1 MSSSKSCSFVA
12 LALLAV
18 TSTALGQ
25 SGSVRMAQPP
35 AADPL
40 PGLSS
45 LERAAYDAGRAAYQR
60 AFTAEEGLGPIFNGT
75 SCVGCHSN
83 PVGGAGTQTVTQF
96 GFMDPFTG
104 EFDPLAHLGGPV
116 RQANAIEL
124 DCRENV
130 PDETIANVEIRRL
143 TLGSMG
149 YGLIEAIPDEAIAA
163 NADPDDADGDGVRGF
178 VNWVHALEDSSGELR
193 AGRFGWKSQLPT
205 VMSFSID
212 ASHNELGLT
221 STVLPFDNAPNAP
234 AGSGACDSVADPE
247 IGDLGTGT
255 FLADIEAFQRYM
267 APPPQAP
274 RSGMTGEA
282 IFDAIGCVK
291 CHVRSFTTSTST
303 DVEAALRGIEI
314 QPYSDFLL
322 HHMPDHPDGIPAGAA
337 GPDDLRTPALWG
349 VRTRK
354 KLTHDGSVVAFNF
367 ENAIRNVIA
376 LHGPTG
382 EGAASAAA
390 FAALSGED
398 QDHVI
403 RFLRSLGRQDFDI
416 DDDDD
421 VDLDD
426 FALAAACAEADTPVS
441 PDDDCGV
448 ADLDG
453 DGIVSSEELSELLR
467 VIGDFE
473 DCNNN
478 GTADAVDIENGA
490 SVDTDANGVPDECDD
505 LSCGTTLFRFQGEGG
520 SVADAGEL
528 FSRIEVPD
536 VGQIVDVRMTVRNL
550 QHTWAEN
557 LGVFL
562 TRQPDVSS
570 ERVVAT
576 AHPFCGVSW
585 DFIGDYEFR
594 DDAELLR
601 RICTTVA
608 NQNGVLVVPPG
619 QYIPIESSNGP
630 PVFAA
635 SFAGLASEGVW
646 ELQIVDLAPDGKIG
660 SITGWTLDLIVGTDS
675 TDCNANGIADACEL
689 DTDGDGVIDDC
700 DLCPNDP
707 LKSEPGFCGC
717 GVPDFDSDGDGTSD
731 CADACPNDPNKTSP
745 GACGCGTMDTDTDDD
760 GTPDCVDGCPND
772 PGKVAPGDCGCGVAD
787 TDADNDGTPDCV
799 DGCPNDPD
807 KTEPGDCGC
816 GVAETDADNDGTP
829 DCADACPN
837 DPDKTSPGECGCGTP
852 DVDSDGDG
860 TADCNDGC
868 PDDPSKIEP
877 GDCGCGLPDSDS
889 DSDGTPDCTD
899 GCPNDPDKTEPG
911 DCGCGK
917 PDLDLNGN
925 GISDCLEE
933 GDDDGSVQWGLSDG
947 GNGHWYGWHQF
958 DEPLTWEEAQ
968 TWAIS
973 RGGHLV
979 TITSAAEE
987 TFVEAFLLTQPLPA
1001 GWMGAYQDLDGEDY
1015 SEPDG
1020 GWRWVTGEAWNFT
1033 DWAPGEPNDSS
1044 GPDGLPQ
1051 NYTLLRGVNNLP
1063 PLAWDDRD
1071 APFSRAV
1078 IEWSADCD
1086 GDGVIDH
1093 GQILAGDRADDD
1105 LNGIPDI
1112 CEGPTVRV
1120 PEDFPTIDAAI
1131 AAAEPGSTIQLA
1143 DGVYTGRIHFAGK
1156 PLVLA
1161 GNPLDA
1167 EAVIIDGTGLTG
1179 STIRIDGGQDLPSG
1193 LRHLTIRNGMAGD
1206 PIGETAFRAGGGVLV
1221 WNSRAVIENCVF
1233 RDNNAEFGGGV
1244 YYLNGSGAVRNCL
1257 FEENRAESSGAG
1269 LFLFNSRTEVAS
1281 STFEGNIALIEGGAG
1296 KIVLGQSF
1304 FVNCVIRHNIAKGG
1318 AGLSWFANSSSPALP
1333 ITGCVIENNDAE
1345 LWGGGLGTLT
1355 APNAGFALVDCR
1367 ICGNVPQ
1374 QIFGPAN
1381 DLGGNDICPDD
1392 DCNAN
1397 GVSDAV
1403 DIANGDSADL
1413 DLDGI
1418 PDDCQDELVFLV
1430 PDTFPD
1436 IATAVAAAPDGA
1448 VIRISAG
1455 VHGESIDI
1463 SGRLLTFRGDLDA
1476 PESVILDGSSLMH
1489 GIVRARDSFIWI
1501 EGLTLRHAA
1510 RGWDNGGGQSDGI
1523 GGGVFAA
1530 RSGVNITSCVIE
1542 SNNATN
1548 GAGLYLDECTGFVT
1562 DCLIRA
1568 NVSTRDGAGIFL
1580 LNGGMEVRDCFIEE
1594 NRSDNKGGGILA
1606 NRGAHMIRDTII
1618 RVNEAKGGG
1627 GIGWSPAVGGTGLEV
1642 QGCQIV
1648 DNTASVWGGGIAG
1661 AIDLPPVRLASST
1674 ICGNQ
1679 SPDEFTQYFGDI
1691 EDLGGNTLCPNLDCN
1706 FNGIDDLVEIAAGDV
1721 DDLNLDQVPDPC
1733 QDTLVFLVPSRFGSI
1748 AEAIAA
1754 AEDGGVIQ
1762 LAAGTYFEG
1771 IDLGSKNL
1779 TLQGDTDDPASVILD
1794 GVALNRSIISITGGQ
1809 VDAAIRGVTLRNGN
1823 AGTPIP
1829 GDPDSRAGGAIWL
1842 LNSTVTIEDCVI
1854 DSNRADFGGGV
1865 YALNASGVIRAT
1877 NISGNFATAG
1887 GGGFFLFNSEIS
1899 MEACT
1904 VTSNTAASDGGGGKI
1919 VLGESSLTDC
1929 VIEGNVANGGG
1940 GLTWSPSASSQP
1952 LSLTACEIVSNGS
1965 TTWAGGIAAQAGLP
1979 PVILNQCVLC
1989 GNVSGDP
1996 ASNQFFG
2003 AVEDGGGSTICLNSD
2018 CNQNGIE
2025 DAEDIQAGTSEDLDL
2040 DGIPDECEGFL
2051 VFDVP
2056 GDFPTIAGAL
2066 LVAEDG
2072 DVIRLADGVYTER
2085 FDPGDRNVSLI
2096 GNVGNPS
2103 SVTLLPPAGTTGPM
2117 LRLTGGQDERT
2128 IIRGVTFVNGTGATD
2143 VPGFEGIEV
2152 GGGALLDDVS
2162 AVIEF
2167 CNFTQCRADLGGGV
2181 FARGGTTHLRNCAIT
2196 INFTG
2201 NRAGGIHLVDSQTS
2215 FNEVVICSN
2224 AVENV
2229 LGEYI
2234 DLGGNQICIARDCN
2248 GNGVEDLQDIDLG
2261 TSQDLNLD
2269 RLPDECTTGEFLFN
2283 VPAPFAT
2290 IGDAVAAATD
2300 GAIIQLGAGTYAETF
2315 DPGDR
2320 SITLRG
2326 NPFGPQA
2333 FEILGTGDGPAVS
2346 ITGGQGLGCKVIGV
2360 TLTGGVGRSDL
2371 PGHVGER
2378 VGGGVL
2384 IDGSSP
2390 SFEDCIITANTA
2402 DRGGGVYTRGGA
2414 PGFTRCFIT
2423 GNEATTRASGVWI
2436 ESGTPLIWDT
2446 VVCQHPLEG
2455 LRGSFADLG
2464 GNEICIARDCNENGV
2479 EDLQDIDDGT
2489 SSDANGDGFPDE
2501 CDVFDCNG
2509 NGVADIEEI
2518 ADNTIA
2524 PFGGAVR
2531 WASEDGGNDHW
2542 YAVILQAKTR
2552 NDAAAWA
2559 AERGGYL
2566 ATFSEPGELD
2576 FLLST
2581 ISPFCCANYVGGVQ
2595 LSPGLEPLGSW
2606 TWETGEPWTSVE
2618 WATGEPNDQS
2628 ALSGGSEQYL
2638 QLYTFASE
2646 FGRFNDSDGLGERS
2660 FIVEWDAAAD
2670 CDGDGLL
2677 DGCEILAGDAMDRN
2691 GNRVPDSCEALVVPD
2706 QFTTIQA
2713 AINAVPDDG
2722 IVLVRPGTHAGPI
2735 DFGSERDFVLA
2746 SMEGPDV
2753 TAIDGTGSSGSVVT
2767 ILNGF
2772 GPRTRL
2778 EGFTIQG
2785 GTTGTPTP
2793 EGLALGGGLYLRSNS
2808 ATILNCRFIGNRAPY
2823 GGNAYA
2829 NAFSGTFRNC
2839 DFENGFAISEGGNL
2853 FIFRGEGEYISCTA
2867 TGGGTTGDGGGV
2879 RVAYGHN
2886 VLLDWVISG
2895 NQGDRGGGL
2904 LFEERDGEPSSL
2916 YVVGCSI
2923 TNNEAFEGAGLW
2935 SRPAFAGASV
2945 GDTTICDNDPDEVF
2959 GPLIDLGG
2967 NDICVCA
2974 ADLNGDG
2981 VVNGTD
2987 LGLYL
2992 VFAGSDCVPGQ
3003 NCPGD
3008 LNGDGDISGA
3018 DLGLLLGAWGLCE

>member
-1 MSSSKSCSFVA
+1 MTPNIRCFVA
-12 LALLAV
+12 VALLLYPVAA
-18 TSTALGQ
+18 SSAQ
-25 SGSVRMAQPP
+25 SSQVRQAQPP

-40 PGLSS
+40 PGLSPV
-45 LERAAYDAGRAAYQR
+45 ERSAYDAGRAAYQR
-60 AFTAEEGLGPIFNGT
+60 AFTADEGLGPIFNGT

-116 RQANAIEL
+116 RQANAIDL

-130 PDETIANVEIRRL
+130 PDESIANVEIRRL

-234 AGSGACDSVADPE
+234 AGSGACDSIADPE

-291 CHVRSFTTSTST
+291 CHVRSFTTSTSS

-478 GTADAVDIENGA
+478 GTADAVDIENGT

-557 LGVFL
+557 LLITL
-562 TRQPDVSS
+562 TRQPDVSA
-570 ERVVAT
+570 ERVEAIV
-576 AHPFCGVSW
+576 HPICGSSW

-601 RICTTVA
+601 RICTTFVT
-608 NQNGVLVVPPG
+608 QNGVIVVPPG
-619 QYIPIESSNGP
+619 QYLPIESDDGP
-630 PVFAA
+630 PIFVA

-646 ELQIVDLAPDGKIG
+646 ELQIADSSPDNKIG
-660 SITGWTLDLIVGTDS
+660 SIAGWTLDLIVGTDV
-675 TDCNANGIADACEL
+675 TDCNGNGTPDACEL

-707 LKSEPGFCGC
+707 LKSDPGLCGC
-717 GVPDFDSDGDGTSD
+717 GVPDFDSDGDGTPD
-731 CADACPNDPNKTSP
+731 CADACPNDPNKI
-745 GACGCGTMDTDTDDD
+745 
-760 GTPDCVDGCPND
+760 
-772 PGKVAPGDCGCGVAD
+772 
-787 TDADNDGTPDCV
+787 
-799 DGCPNDPD
+799 
-807 KTEPGDCGC
+807 EPGDCGC
-816 GVAETDADNDGTP
+816 GTSDLDSDLDGTP
-829 DCADACPN
+829 DCFDECPN
-837 DPDKTSPGECGCGTP
+837 DPGKTSPGECGCGVADTDSDSDGTP
-852 DVDSDGDG
+852 DCNDGCPNDPNKTAPGDCGCGVQETDSDADGTPDCADGCPNDPEKTAPGECGCGVSDADSDGDG
-860 TADCNDGC
+860 TLDCNDGC
-868 PDDPSKIEP
+868 PEDPAKTEP
-877 GDCGCGLPDSDS
+877 GDCGCGLPDSDA
-889 DSDGTPDCTD
+889 DADGVPDCVD
-899 GCPNDPDKTEPG
+899 GCPNDPEKIAPG

-917 PDLDLNGN
+917 PDLDTNGN

-933 GDDDGSVQWGLSDG
+933 GDDDGTVQWVPSTG

-958 DEPLTWEEAQ
+958 SEDVTWEEAQ

-973 RGGHLV
+973 QGGHLV
-979 TITSAAEE
+979 TITSPAEE
-987 TFVEAFLLTQPLPA
+987 TFVEDFVLIQAFPA
-1001 GWMGAYQDLDGEDY
+1001 GWMGAYQDLDGDDY

-1020 GWRWVTGEAWNFT
+1020 GWRWVTGEAWNYT

-1051 NYTLLRGVNNLP
+1051 NYSLLRGVNNLP

-1086 GDGVIDH
+1086 GDGVVDH
-1093 GQILAGDRADDD
+1093 GQILSGDRADDD
-1105 LNGIPDI
+1105 FNGVPDI

-1120 PEDFPTIDAAI
+1120 PEDFPTIEAAI
-1131 AAAEPGSTIQLA
+1131 AGAVPGSTIQLA
-1143 DGVYTGRIHFAGK
+1143 DGVYEGRIDFAGK
-1156 PLVLA
+1156 PLVIS

-1167 EAVIIDGTGLTG
+1167 EAVIIDGGNAAG
-1179 STIRIDGGQDLPSG
+1179 SVVRIDGGQTLPSG
-1193 LRHLTIRNGMAGD
+1193 LRHLTIRNGSSGD
-1206 PIGETAFRAGGGVLV
+1206 EIGSPPFRAGGGVLV

-1233 RDNNAEFGGGV
+1233 RGNHSQFGGGA
-1244 YYLNGSGAVRNCL
+1244 YFLNGGGAVRNCL
-1257 FEENRAESSGAG
+1257 FESNGSESSGAA
-1269 LFLFNSRTEVAS
+1269 LFLFNTRTDVTS
-1281 STFEGNIALIEGGAG
+1281 CTFDENIAIIEGGAA
-1296 KIVLGQSF
+1296 KVVLGESTF
-1304 FVNCVIRHNIAKGG
+1304 RDCVIRNNEAEGG
-1318 AGLSWFANSSSPALP
+1318 AGVAWFANSSSSPLP
-1333 ITGCVIENNDAE
+1333 ILGCVIENNEAQ

-1355 APNAGFALVDCR
+1355 APNAGFDLGNSR
-1367 ICGNVPQ
+1367 ICGNLPEQV
-1374 QIFGPAN
+1374 FGATN

-1397 GVSDAV
+1397 GVSDPV
-1403 DIANGDSADL
+1403 DISTGNSEDV
-1413 DLDGI
+1413 DLDGV
-1418 PDDCQDELVFLV
+1418 PDECQNELVFMV
-1430 PDTFPD
+1430 PDAFAT
-1436 IATAVAAAPDGA
+1436 IALAVESAPDGA
-1448 VIRISAG
+1448 IILLAPG
-1455 VHGESIDI
+1455 VHFETIDI
-1463 SGRLLTFRGDLDA
+1463 SNRLLTFRGDLEA
-1476 PESVILDGSSLMH
+1476 PETVVLDGSLLDH
-1489 GIVRARDSFIWI
+1489 GVVRARDSFIWV
-1501 EGLTLRHAA
+1501 EGLTIRNAT
-1510 RGWDNGGGQSDGI
+1510 RGWDNGSSPPGGF
-1523 GGGVFAA
+1523 GGGLFAA
-1530 RSGVNITSCVIE
+1530 RSGIHITACVIE
-1542 SNNATN
+1542 GNLASS
-1548 GAGLYLDECTGFVT
+1548 GAGLYFTECTGFVT
-1562 DCLIRA
+1562 DCLIRD
-1568 NVSTRDGAGIFL
+1568 NESTNDGGGVFM
-1580 LNGGMEVRDCFIEE
+1580 LNGGVELRDCEVSE
-1594 NRSDNKGGGILA
+1594 NRSGQKGGGILA
-1606 NRGAHMIRDTII
+1606 NRGAHMIRNTIV
-1618 RVNEAKGGG
+1618 RGNEAEGGG
-1627 GIGWSPAVGGTGLEV
+1627 GIGWSAQAGGTGLEV
-1642 QGCQIV
+1642 DGCEIIENV
-1648 DNTASVWGGGIAG
+1648 ASVWGGGIAG
-1661 AIDLPPVRLASST
+1661 GVGLPPVRLASTVVCS
-1674 ICGNQ
+1674 NQ

-1691 EDLGGNTLCPNLDCN
+1691 EDLGGNSLCPNLDCN
-1706 FNGIDDLVEIAAGDV
+1706 FNGIDDLEEIASGDA
-1721 DDLNLDQVPDPC
+1721 DDLNLDEIPDGC
-1733 QDTLVFLVPSRFGSI
+1733 QESLVFLVPSRFGTI

-1754 AEDGGVIQ
+1754 AEDGGIIQ
-1762 LAAGTYFEG
+1762 LADATYFEG

-1779 TLQGDTDDPASVILD
+1779 TIQGDVENPTDVILD

-1809 VDAAIRGVTLRNGN
+1809 TDAAIRGVTIRNGN
-1823 AGTPIP
+1823 SGTPLP
-1829 GDPDSRAGGAIWL
+1829 GESDSLAGGGVWV
-1842 LNSTVTIEDCVI
+1842 LNSAVVIEHCVI
-1854 DSNRADFGGGV
+1854 DSNRADFGAGL
-1865 YALNASGVIRAT
+1865 YAKNASGIIRNTSFA
-1877 NISGNFATAG
+1877 GNFAMVG
-1887 GGGFFLFNSEIS
+1887 GGGMFLFNSSIS
-1899 MEACT
+1899 VEDCKIEF
-1904 VTSNTAASDGGGGKI
+1904 NTAASDGGGAKI
-1919 VLGESSLTDC
+1919 VLGTSTLEGCT
-1929 VIEGNVANGGG
+1929 IEGNVANGGG
-1940 GLTWSPSASSQP
+1940 GLTWSPSASSEP
-1952 LSLTACEIVSNGS
+1952 LLLTGCQIIGNGS
-1965 TTWAGGIAAQAGLP
+1965 TTWAGGIASQPGLP
-1979 PVILNQCVLC
+1979 PVILSQCVLC

-1996 ASNQFFG
+1996 STNQFFG
-2003 AVEDGGGSTICLNSD
+2003 EVQNAGDSEICLNSD
-2018 CNQNGIE
+2018 CNKNGIE
-2025 DAEDIQAGTSEDLDL
+2025 DAEDIAAGTSADLDL
-2040 DGIPDECEGFL
+2040 DGLPDECEGFL

-2056 GDFPTIAGAL
+2056 GDFPSIADAL
-2066 LVAEDG
+2066 MIAEDG
-2072 DVIRLADGVYTER
+2072 DVIRLADGVYVER
-2085 FDPGDRNVSLI
+2085 FDPGDRNISLI
-2096 GNVGNPS
+2096 GNIDNPS
-2103 SVTLLPPAGTTGPM
+2103 SVTLLSPAGDSGPM
-2117 LRLTGGQDERT
+2117 LRLSGGQDERT
-2128 IIRGVTFVNGTGATD
+2128 IIRGITFVNGTGATD
-2143 VPGFEGIEV
+2143 VPGFEGTSL
-2152 GGGALLDDVS
+2152 GGGALLDGVS
-2162 AVIEF
+2162 PLIEF

-2181 FARGGTTHLRNCAIT
+2181 FIRGGTAHFRNCAIT
-2196 INFTG
+2196 INFTN
-2201 NRAGGIHLVDSQTS
+2201 NRVGGLYLVDSQAS
-2215 FNEVVICSN
+2215 LNEVVVCSN

-2229 LGEYI
+2229 LGDFV

-2248 GNGVEDLQDIDLG
+2248 ANGVEDLQDIDLG

-2333 FEILGTGDGPAVS
+2333 FELIGTGDGPAVS

-2360 TLTGGVGRSDL
+2360 TITGGVGRLNL
-2371 PGHVGER
+2371 PGHAGER

-2390 SFEDCIITANTA
+2390 SIEDCIITANTA

-2542 YAVILQAKTR
+2542 YAVILQLKTR
-2552 NDAAAWA
+2552 DDAAAWA

-2606 TWETGEPWTSVE
+2606 TWETGEPWTSID
-2618 WATGEPNDQS
+2618 WATDEPNDQS

-2646 FGRFNDSDGLGERS
+2646 FGRFNDSDGLAERS
-2660 FIVEWDAAAD
+2660 FIVEWDAASD

-2677 DGCEILAGDAMDRN
+2677 DGCQILAGDAQDRN
-2691 GNRVPDSCEALVVPD
+2691 GNRVPDSCEALMVPD

-2722 IVLVRPGTHAGPI
+2722 IVLVRPGVHAGPI
-2735 DFGSERDFVLA
+2735 DFGTGRDFVLA
-2746 SMEGPDV
+2746 SMQGPDV
-2753 TAIDGTGSSGSVVT
+2753 TVIDGSGGTGSVVS

-2785 GTTGTPTP
+2785 GTTGTLTP
-2793 EGLALGGGLYLRSNS
+2793 DGLTVGGGLYLRNNS
-2808 ATILNCRFIGNRAPY
+2808 ATILNCRFHGNRAPY
-2823 GGNAYA
+2823 GGNAYLK
-2829 NAFSGTFRNC
+2829 NFEGSLREC
-2839 DFENGFAISEGGNL
+2839 DFTDGFAVSEGGNV
-2853 FIFRGEGEYISCTA
+2853 FIFRGEGEFISCSA
-2867 TGGGTTGDGGGV
+2867 TGGGTPGDGGGV
-2879 RVAYGHN
+2879 RLAYGHN
-2886 VLLDWVISG
+2886 VMLDWTIAG
-2895 NQGDRGGGL
+2895 NNGDRGGGL
-2904 LFEERDGEPSSL
+2904 FFEEQASETSSL
-2916 YVVGCSI
+2916 FVVDSLI
-2923 TNNEAFEGAGLW
+2923 VENTAFEGAGIW
-2935 SRPAFAGASV
+2935 SRPNFPGPSI
-2945 GDTTICDNDPDEVF
+2945 GNTTVCDNEPDEIF

-2967 NDICVCA
+2967 NDICRCA
-2974 ADLNGDG
+2974 GDLNGDG
-2981 VVNGTD
+2981 AVNGTD

-2992 VFAGSDCVPGQ
+2992 VFAGSDCEPGT

-3018 DLGLLLGAWGLCE
+3018 DLGLLLGEWGLCE